1 MTGARAPPELVVVS
15 ENRLRVVLSKWC
27 GRILETYIIKS
38 SLKLFRSHMFYKRGN
53 ISREA

>member
-1 MTGARAPPELVVVS
+1 MTGAMTPSKLVVVS

-27 GRILETYIIKS
+27 GRILEMDIIKS
-38 SLKLFRSHMFYKRGN
+38 SLKLFKSNMLYKRGN

>member
-1 MTGARAPPELVVVS
+1 MTEAMTPSKLVS

-27 GRILETYIIKS
+27 GRILQMDVIKS
-38 SLKLFRSHMFYKRGN
+38 GLKLFKSNMFYKRGN